1 VYVQGP
7 TPNIADGQL
16 FAECKPDSNS
26 PLCVDHPDEIGRVI
40 GLVGLALVIKG
51 CLTIVTFGIKLPG
64 MSNSLSCAD
73 DQLGSSSLP
82 WLLEL
87 VSVGS

>member
-1 VYVQGP
+1 MGGTELVASVSTSQ
-7 TPNIADGQL
+7 TFDLADKQL

-26 PLCVDHPDEIGRVI
+26 PLCVDHPDDIGRVI

-64 MSNSLSCAD
+64 MST
-73 DQLGSSSLP
+73 
-82 WLLEL
+82 
-87 VSVGS
+87 